1 MSWYTSDR
9 RGRLP
14 RDWDRVR
21 TRVLS
26 RAAYQCQAIEHDP
39 RCDGRATDVDHIHA
53 GDDHSLDNLQALSA
67 VCHRAKTARES
78 ITRNRARAR
87 MRLHPAEPHPGCR
100 HRGGGGT
107 PFPFSP
113 LPPDSRKKTACRKS
127 SIFETI

>member
-1 MSWYTSDR
+1 MPWYTSDR

-14 RDWDRVR
+14 RDWDRIR
-21 TRVLS
+21 TRVLA
-26 RAAYQCQAIEHDP
+26 RAAYQCQAITHDP

-78 ITRNRARAR
+78 IARNHARAR

-100 HRGGGGT
+100 HGDGGV
-107 PFPFSP
+107 PHFHCFAP
-113 LPPDSRKKTACRKS
+113 TAG
-127 SIFETI
+127 